1 MSVNLVEIDST
12 RLDDVMTVMVA
23 AFDSG
28 FGEAW
33 TRSQCAGILAMAGV
47 SLALAEEDGTRDPLG
62 FALYRT
68 VAGDAELLL
77 LAVAPHAQ
85 RRGIGR
91 RLLHQFVEDAKKNGA
106 TQIHLEVRDGN
117 EAIRLYEQS
126 GFSPVGRRRKYYRGS
141 DGTQY
146 DALTFSLS
154 R

>member
-1 MSVNLVEIDST
+1 MSINLLHIDSD
-12 RLDDVMTVMVA
+12 RLDDVMAVMVT
-23 AFDSG
+23 AFDPG

-47 SLALAEEDGTRDPLG
+47 HLALAEEDGTGDPLG

-68 VAGDAELLL
+68 VASDAELLL

-85 RRGIGR
+85 RRGIGH
-91 RLLHQFVEDAKKNGA
+91 RLLTQFIEDAKRNGA

-117 EAIRLYEQS
+117 EAIRLYEDS
-126 GFSPVGRRRKYYRGS
+126 GFSAVGRRRKYYRGS
-141 DGTQY
+141 DGTQF
-146 DALTFSLS
+146 DALTFSLA